1 MVQQMYFPEE
11 WEDAELEEAN
21 NTYEYTP
28 PAPELGEATPIGT
41 SFVVNPTVATNLR
54 TITMTLKPEITSLVG
69 WTDYDYQFI
78 IGSIQS
84 VGGDSQNYAA
94 KMKMPEIAQ
103 RSLETQLKI
112 FDGETVV
119 LGGVLQESSAKRDD
133 KYPFLGE
140 VPLLGTLFSNK
151 ATRSTK
157 QNLLIFV
164 TPRLMGYNG
173 VPVNAVV
180 DNGRFDFNR

>member
-1 MVQQMYFPEE
+1 
-11 WEDAELEEAN
+11 
-21 NTYEYTP
+21 
-28 PAPELGEATPIGT
+28 
-41 SFVVNPTVATNLR
+41 
-54 TITMTLKPEITSLVG
+54 MTLKPEITSLVG

-94 KMKMPEIAQ
+94 KMKMPEIAE

-119 LGGVLQESSAKRDD
+119 LGGVLQENSAKRDD

-140 VPLLGTLFSNK
+140 VPLVGTLFSNK
-151 ATRSTK
+151 ASRATK

-173 VPVNAVV
+173 VPVNSVV
-180 DNGRFDFNR
+180 DNGKFDFNR